1 MPQSEAVRAPF
12 KRKILVGLK
21 LVAAYIAWSGLALEI
36 ALMKAQ
42 AGVSVAGAV
51 IRTHFLS

>member
-36 ALMKAQ
+36 ALMKAH
-42 AGVSVAGAV
+42 AGVSVTGAV
-51 IRTHFLS
+51 IRTNFLS